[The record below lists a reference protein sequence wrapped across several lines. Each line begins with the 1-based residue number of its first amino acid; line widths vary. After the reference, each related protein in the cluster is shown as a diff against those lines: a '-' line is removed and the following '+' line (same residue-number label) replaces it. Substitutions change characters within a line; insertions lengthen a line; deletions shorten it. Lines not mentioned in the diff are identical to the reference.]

1 MGEEA
6 PRKPARRAHR
16 DLLAWQEA
24 MQLVSDIYATT
35 STFPKEEAFGLVA
48 QMRRCAISIPSNIAE
63 GAARKSRSELVY
75 FLTVAQGSLSEL
87 DTQVEIA
94 RRLGFVVPGDS
105 LQHRMDRVFSL
116 LLGLSRSLK
125 PKNP

>member
-1 MGEEA
+1 
-6 PRKPARRAHR
+6 
-16 DLLAWQEA
+16 
-24 MQLVSDIYATT
+24 MQLVSNVYATT
-35 STFPKEEAFGLVA
+35 SGFPKSEAFGLVA

-63 GAARKSRSELVY
+63 GTARKSRSELVY

-94 RRLGFVVPGDS
+94 RRLGFIKDGS
-105 LQHRMDRVFSL
+105 QLQQRLDRVFSL

-125 PKNP
+125 PASSPPPR